1 VRGLTY
7 GTYPELLYSMPA
19 SGAALANSAS
29 RALLS
34 TASSAVTSEPFRIPP
49 SFWDPAR
56 NGGQAFMAELG
67 GFISTTGTPTFQFQ
81 AALDTTQGT
90 YGTTLA
96 ATGAFTTASGLASAA
111 FTARFRCSTQQLGA
125 TGLLSVTGEFNIGA
139 AANGATAAAAT
150 YMLGTST
157 LVAVNTTVD
166 NYLEIWGTWGTAAA
180 GNTVTLQQL
189 FVYGLN

>member
-1 VRGLTY
+1 LRGLTY

-34 TASSAVTSEPFRIPP
+34 TAAAATSSEPLRIPP

-56 NGGQAFMAELG
+56 NGGQAFLVECG
-67 GFISTTGTPTFQFQ
+67 GFISTTGTPAFTFA

-90 YGTTLA
+90 FGTTLA
-96 ATGAFTTASGLASAA
+96 ATGAFTTGSGLASAE

-125 TGLLSVTGEFNIGA
+125 TGLLTVTGEFSIGA
-139 AANGATAAAAT
+139 AANAAT
-150 YMLGTST
+150 TASTPYMLGTSS

-166 NYLEIWGTWGTAAA
+166 NYLEIWGTWGTASPS
-180 GNTVTLQQL
+180 NTVTLQQL
-189 FVYGLN
+189 FFWGLN